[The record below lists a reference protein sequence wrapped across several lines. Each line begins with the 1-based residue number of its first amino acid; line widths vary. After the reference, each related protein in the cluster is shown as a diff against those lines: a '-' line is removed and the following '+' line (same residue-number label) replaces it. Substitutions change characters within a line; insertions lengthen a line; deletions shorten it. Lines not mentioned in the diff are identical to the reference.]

1 MKKILLMII
10 TFILFIRVDALNI
23 NKMYVDSE
31 IDISGNLLVKEIIE
45 IDNLDEDFDYK
56 LYFKDM
62 NLTLNDKNYYDG
74 VNISIE
80 NIGLLSEDYDL
91 NLINNDDFKKYIKE
105 SSDIE
110 TIRNDNNYSIKIK
123 KNDKKTY
130 IYIDYIV
137 LSLSVIHNDVAEF
150 YYKYLNNLE
159 YDIDELKIIFK
170 LPFSSSEFDVY
181 AHSKMK
187 ANITMDNDNYLV
199 IIQKKDYKKG
209 NDLDLRVL
217 YDKDLYQVV
226 YNKNKKTD
234 IDALEMIKNIE
245 NDRLNNTKVNN
256 ILPYVFIVV
265 IVILIVVI
273 VIFVIKF
280 KKGKKK

>member
-45 IDNLDEDFDYK
+45 INNLDEDFDYK

-80 NIGLLSEDYDL
+80 NIGLLNEDYDL
-91 NLINNDDFKKYIKE
+91 NLINKDDFKKYIKE

-199 IIQKKDYKKG
+199 IIQKEDYKKG

-234 IDALEMIKNIE
+234 IDALDMIKNIE

>member
-45 IDNLDEDFDYK
+45 INNLDEDFDYK

-80 NIGLLSEDYDL
+80 NIGLLNEDYDL
-91 NLINNDDFKKYIKE
+91 NLINKDDFKKYIKE

-187 ANITMDNDNYLV
+187 ANITMDNENYLV

-234 IDALEMIKNIE
+234 IDALDMIKNIE

>member
-31 IDISGNLLVKEIIE
+31 KDISGNLLVKEIIE

-80 NIGLLSEDYDL
+80 NIGLLNEDYDL
-91 NLINNDDFKKYIKE
+91 NLINKDDFKKYIKE

-159 YDIDELKIIFK
+159 YDIDELKVIFK

-234 IDALEMIKNIE
+234 IDALDMIRNIE
-245 NDRLNNTKVNN
+245 NDRLNNTRVNN

-273 VIFVIKF
+273 IIFVIKF

>member
-80 NIGLLSEDYDL
+80 NIGLLNEDYDL
-91 NLINNDDFKKYIKE
+91 NLINKDDFKKYIKE

-199 IIQKKDYKKG
+199 IIQKEDYKKG

-234 IDALEMIKNIE
+234 IDALDMIRNIE
-245 NDRLNNTKVNN
+245 NDRLNNTRVNN

>member
-80 NIGLLSEDYDL
+80 NIGLLNEDYDL
-91 NLINNDDFKKYIKE
+91 NLINKDDFKKYIKE

-199 IIQKKDYKKG
+199 IIQKEDYKKG

-234 IDALEMIKNIE
+234 IDALDMIKNIE
-245 NDRLNNTKVNN
+245 NDRLNNTRVNN